1 LDRITRQ
8 SYDEGLN
15 LCFRTFVIVPQSH
28 ATAFAD
34 STLPMAADCR
44 RTGNANRALFLG
56 GFATFAMLHCVQPL
70 LPLFSREFGVSPMQ
84 SSWVVSIAT
93 GALSICLLLASIVS
107 DRHGRKN
114 AMCVSLFASAL
125 STIGCALVGGFA
137 ELVVLRGILGVVLA
151 GLPAVAMTY
160 LSEEIEPKSLGY
172 SMGLYIAGTALG
184 GMTGRIA
191 AGILSDM
198 VSWRFAM
205 AVIGSIA
212 LLIAVEFMRSLPA
225 SKNFRRREQPLAEV
239 LAGTAQHFRDGG
251 LLRLFAIGFLLLG
264 VFVSVYNYL
273 GYRLLAPQFGLSHTA
288 ISLIFSLY
296 VIGMFS
302 SVFTGKL
309 SDRLGRRRVLWLVV
323 LVMLAGLLLTLSNV
337 LPLIVLGIALFTF
350 GFFGGHSVASSWVGR
365 RAKENR
371 GLASALYL
379 FCYYM
384 GASVI
389 GSLSGGLWQWSGWSG
404 VVAALAAC
412 LAASL
417 LLSISLR
424 KVPVVG

>member
-1 LDRITRQ
+1 
-8 SYDEGLN
+8 
-15 LCFRTFVIVPQSH
+15 
-28 ATAFAD
+28 
-34 STLPMAADCR
+34 
-44 RTGNANRALFLG
+44 
-56 GFATFAMLHCVQPL
+56 
-70 LPLFSREFGVSPMQ
+70 
-84 SSWVVSIAT
+84 
-93 GALSICLLLASIVS
+93 
-107 DRHGRKN
+107 
-114 AMCVSLFASAL
+114 
-125 STIGCALVGGFA
+125 
-137 ELVVLRGILGVVLA
+137 
-151 GLPAVAMTY
+151 
-160 LSEEIEPKSLGY
+160 
-172 SMGLYIAGTALG
+172 
-184 GMTGRIA
+184 MTGRIA
-191 AGILSDM
+191 AGILSDA

-205 AVIGSIA
+205 AVIGGIA
-212 LLIAVEFMRSLPA
+212 LLIALEFARSLPA

-239 LAGTAQHFRDGG
+239 VAGAAQHFRDGG

-273 GYRLLAPQFGLSHTA
+273 GYRLLAPQFGLSHTE

-309 SDRLGRRRVLWLVV
+309 SDRLGRRRVLWLIV
-323 LVMLAGLLLTLSNV
+323 LVMLAGLLLTLSDV

-365 RAKENR
+365 RVKENR

-384 GASVI
+384 GGSVI
-389 GSLSGGLWQWSGWSG
+389 GSLSGGLWQWGGWSG

-412 LAASL
+412 LVASL

-424 KVPVVG
+424 KVPVVA

>member
-1 LDRITRQ
+1 MSLPRI
-8 SYDEGLN
+8 
-15 LCFRTFVIVPQSH
+15 P
-28 ATAFAD
+28 AFAD
-34 STLPMAADCR
+34 AVPLAVEHR
-44 RTGNANRALFLG
+44 QTGNANRALFLG

-93 GALSICLLLASIVS
+93 GALSICLLLASILS
-107 DRHGRKN
+107 DRRGRKI

-125 STIGCALVGGFA
+125 STIACALVGGFA
-137 ELVVLRGILGVVLA
+137 ELVALRGVLGIVLA

-160 LSEEIEPKSLGY
+160 LSEEIDPKSLGY

-184 GMTGRIA
+184 GMVGRIA

-205 AVIGSIA
+205 AVIGAVA
-212 LLIAVEFMRSLPA
+212 LLIAVEFTRSLPA
-225 SKNFRRREQPLAEV
+225 SQNFRPRAQPLRDIF
-239 LAGTAQHFRDGG
+239 AGAAQHVRDGA
-251 LLRLFAIGFLLLG
+251 LLRLFAIGFILLG
-264 VFVSVYNYL
+264 TFVSVYNYL
-273 GYRLLAPQFGLSHTA
+273 GYRLLLPKFGLSHTA

-302 SVFTGKL
+302 SVLTGRL
-309 SDRLGRRRVLWLVV
+309 SDRLGRRRVLWIVV
-323 LVMLAGLLLTLSNV
+323 LVMLAGLLLTLTDV
-337 LPLIVLGIALFTF
+337 LALIVLGIALFTF

-371 GLASALYL
+371 ALASALYL
-379 FCYYM
+379 FSYYL

-389 GSLSGGLWQWSGWSG
+389 GSLSGGLWERAGWHG

-412 LAASL
+412 LLAAL
-417 LLSISLR
+417 GLSIGLR
-424 KVPVVG
+424 KVPLTV